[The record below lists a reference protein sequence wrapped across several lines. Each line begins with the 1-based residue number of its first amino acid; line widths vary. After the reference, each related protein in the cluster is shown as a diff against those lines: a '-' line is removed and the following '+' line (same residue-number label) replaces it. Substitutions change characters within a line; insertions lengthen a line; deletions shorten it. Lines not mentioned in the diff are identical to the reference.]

1 MALAAAPF
9 AAQAETWNIYGWQNH
24 SWEFVDIDG
33 GRSFDR
39 IQSNAGN
46 IGFAASVPTG
56 MNDISVNV
64 RCEQFTYFNHFAG
77 GTGWCNRNSKIGLS
91 HPQMGE
97 IMFATWLL
105 PYNEGVA
112 QWVDPFYDAGADS
125 HTSIMGSVGANT
137 IFYNTGDFDFQAS
150 ASGPGTGFSG
160 AEFNYAGGGYDTG
173 FNRRQENIIQYWSPN
188 WNGFVFRFAWTAGNR
203 DESAAPAGTGDI
215 DPVIRSASLAYT
227 NGPFWGAVT
236 WQDHEDW
243 TAASVGQMNSS
254 DAESFRIAG
263 RYIMDMGDGMS
274 VQISAMWEN
283 LEYEFNGVTSV
294 EKAMSAFGYSNFAS
308 SGNLTAIAPAAP
320 YGEDAPTRGMAD
332 PFMAVAL
339 ELAAYDPATLTAML
353 NSNYPSGDDR
363 AALGTEPE
371 AFNPADNDDGTPNAD
386 KVLVLMEKTYAQLN
400 TLFSADANTPLA
412 ANDLPTIYSYTDP
425 GDDATST
432 DDDMVTYGLVD
443 TDDDPDT
450 TDVEVTKPTYRA
462 TGGVV
467 ADDPFTLADE
477 AVAGTP
483 GNEDTNIYTQ
493 VPDDPTTM
501 NDESVDADGNPVYTA
516 DAIALRTYLDA
527 WGAAVAG
534 IDLAALEAGDR
545 TATGE
550 TATQYDARAK
560 YDALVEAAKAGP
572 AADRAAAQ
580 AAYEAEATAYAEAV
594 AAYNDAVAAEQ
605 GGVDAAMAA
614 QTAAMAAYNGA
625 KAALEAANSAI
636 NDRLEGLHDAAE
648 SARLDEELADAMAAY
663 EEAKASHD
671 KAEADRVAAGQGA
684 GSNVKIERDAWMVSG
699 KIKFGGPVD
708 FRFSYMDAD
717 DLEVDCVSCSG
728 DWDETAADAWN
739 VGIFYTMPAGTE
751 LRLTYSEVD
760 NDRNGTYG
768 QGISGTGLGSPGAEI
783 EMFAVGIVH
792 WFD

>member
-1 MALAAAPF
+1 MALAVAPF

-125 HTSIMGSVGANT
+125 HTSIMGSVGAHT

-203 DESAAPAGTGDI
+203 DESAAPAGAGDI

-243 TAASVGQMNSS
+243 TAVSVGEMNSS
-254 DAESFRIAG
+254 DAESYRIAG
-263 RYIMDMGDGMS
+263 RYIHDMGDGMS

-294 EKAMSAFGYSNFAS
+294 EKAMSAFGYSNFTS
-308 SGNLTAIAPAAP
+308 SGNLAAVTPAAP
-320 YGEDAPTRGMAD
+320 YGGTAPERGMAD

-353 NSNYPSGDDR
+353 DSNYPTGGNR
-363 AALGTEPE
+363 KEALG
-371 AFNPADNDDGTPNAD
+371 ARPADFDPADDADGNPNAD
-386 KVLVLMEKTYAQLN
+386 KVLVL
-400 TLFSADANTPLA
+400 DAE
-412 ANDLPTIYSYTDP
+412 DLW
-425 GDDATST
+425 
-432 DDDMVTYGLVD
+432 
-443 TDDDPDT
+443 
-450 TDVEVTKPTYRA
+450 
-462 TGGVV
+462 
-467 ADDPFTLADE
+467 
-477 AVAGTP
+477 
-483 GNEDTNIYTQ
+483 
-493 VPDDPTTM
+493 
-501 NDESVDADGNPVYTA
+501 TA
-516 DAIALRTYLDA
+516 
-527 WGAAVAG
+527 
-534 IDLAALEAGDR
+534 E
-545 TATGE
+545 
-550 TATQYDARAK
+550 
-560 YDALVEAAKAGP
+560 
-572 AADRAAAQ
+572 
-580 AAYEAEATAYAEAV
+580 
-594 AAYNDAVAAEQ
+594 
-605 GGVDAAMAA
+605 
-614 QTAAMAAYNGA
+614 
-625 KAALEAANSAI
+625 
-636 NDRLEGLHDAAE
+636 
-648 SARLDEELADAMAAY
+648 
-663 EEAKASHD
+663 
-671 KAEADRVAAGQGA
+671 
-684 GSNVKIERDAWMVSG
+684 
-699 KIKFGGPVD
+699 
-708 FRFSYMDAD
+708 
-717 DLEVDCVSCSG
+717 
-728 DWDETAADAWN
+728 
-739 VGIFYTMPAGTE
+739 
-751 LRLTYSEVD
+751 
-760 NDRNGTYG
+760 
-768 QGISGTGLGSPGAEI
+768 
-783 EMFAVGIVH
+783 
-792 WFD
+792 

>member
-150 ASGPGTGFSG
+150 ASGPGTGLSG
-160 AEFNYAGGGYDTG
+160 AEFNYAVAGYDTG

-188 WNGFVFRFAWTAGNR
+188 WNGFVFRFAWTAGTR
-203 DESAAPAGTGDI
+203 DESEGPMGNEI
-215 DPVIRSASLAYT
+215 DPVIRSSSLAYT
-227 NGPFWGAVT
+227 NGPLWLAVT

-243 TAASVGQMNSS
+243 TVASVGEMETS
-254 DAESFRIAG
+254 DAESFRVAG
-263 RYIMDMGDGMS
+263 RYIMDLGDGMS
-274 VQISAMWEN
+274 VQISAMWED
-283 LEYEFNGVTSV
+283 LEYEFNGVTNV
-294 EKAMSAFGYSNFAS
+294 DAAMAAFGYSNFGS
-308 SGNLTAIAPAAP
+308 SYSLLDSAGEVIGETAAVPDTPPMQIEVDEDDIKAQKTLALVRDLFYTQAADGT
-320 YGEDAPTRGMAD
+320 YAVTTGVVVDTWD
-332 PFMAVAL
+332 PVTPLINAVA
-339 ELAAYDPATLTAML
+339 
-353 NSNYPSGDDR
+353 
-363 AALGTEPE
+363 
-371 AFNPADNDDGTPNAD
+371 PADNPLTETDESMTGCAASDATTPCSDFTQSVVNNE
-386 KVLVLMEKTYAQLN
+386 VLMTAVDALNNARDIDTTTDGIQAPDLDVAVGEDGAGTAAHRNAQVQYDLLVSRA
-400 TLFSADANTPLA
+400 TTAAEEAAGPGAPAVSAA
-412 ANDLPTIYSYTDP
+412 AN
-425 GDDATST
+425 
-432 DDDMVTYGLVD
+432 
-443 TDDDPDT
+443 
-450 TDVEVTKPTYRA
+450 
-462 TGGVV
+462 
-467 ADDPFTLADE
+467 
-477 AVAGTP
+477 
-483 GNEDTNIYTQ
+483 
-493 VPDDPTTM
+493 
-501 NDESVDADGNPVYTA
+501 
-516 DAIALRTYLDA
+516 
-527 WGAAVAG
+527 
-534 IDLAALEAGDR
+534 
-545 TATGE
+545 
-550 TATQYDARAK
+550 
-560 YDALVEAAKAGP
+560 
-572 AADRAAAQ
+572 RAAM
-580 AAYEAEATAYAEAV
+580 T
-594 AAYNDAVAAEQ
+594 
-605 GGVDAAMAA
+605 
-614 QTAAMAAYNGA
+614 
-625 KAALEAANSAI
+625 
-636 NDRLEGLHDAAE
+636 
-648 SARLDEELADAMAAY
+648 
-663 EEAKASHD
+663 
-671 KAEADRVAAGQGA
+671 AGQ
-684 GSNVKIERDAWMVSG
+684 NVKIERDAWMVSG
-699 KIKFGGPVD
+699 KIKFGGPID

-717 DLEVDCVSCSG
+717 DLEVSCASCSG

-739 VGIFYTMPAGTE
+739 VGVFYTMPGGTE

-768 QGISGTGLGSPGAEI
+768 QGISGTGLGGVGVPDGSGGEI

>member
-1 MALAAAPF
+1 MKKPFLIALALAAAPF

-64 RCEQFTYFNHFAG
+64 RCEQFTYFNHYAG

-150 ASGPGTGFSG
+150 ASGPSTGYSG

-203 DESAAPAGTGDI
+203 DETAAPTGSGDI
-215 DPVIRSASLAYT
+215 DPVIRSSSLAYT

-243 TAASVGQMNSS
+243 TAVSVGEMNSS
-254 DAESFRIAG
+254 DAESMRIAG

-274 VQISAMWEN
+274 VQISAMWED
-283 LEYEFNGVTSV
+283 LEYEFSGVTNV
-294 EKAMSAFGYSNFAS
+294 DAAMKAFGYSNFGTYDLLDSAGEVIGMTKGTTGTPGSPATPAS
-308 SGNLTAIAPAAP
+308 SKMFADVAAADKQMLIDGAITYDLINTVFMNCFTSKQEANCPSQFESGTHGYTEPKTDNPTTKEDEGAAGNGNTSILADTDATTAGVQNALKTAYDNLVSTADTDGNTAGVQLPA
-320 YGEDAPTRGMAD
+320 
-332 PFMAVAL
+332 
-339 ELAAYDPATLTAML
+339 DPATYTDAQYQYVTLMNAAEMAAKMAYESDPANIIPGTPATPATPGTPDVSAAD
-353 NSNYPSGDDR
+353 NR
-363 AALGTEPE
+363 AA
-371 AFNPADNDDGTPNAD
+371 
-386 KVLVLMEKTYAQLN
+386 M
-400 TLFSADANTPLA
+400 
-412 ANDLPTIYSYTDP
+412 
-425 GDDATST
+425 
-432 DDDMVTYGLVD
+432 
-443 TDDDPDT
+443 
-450 TDVEVTKPTYRA
+450 
-462 TGGVV
+462 
-467 ADDPFTLADE
+467 
-477 AVAGTP
+477 
-483 GNEDTNIYTQ
+483 
-493 VPDDPTTM
+493 TM
-501 NDESVDADGNPVYTA
+501 
-516 DAIALRTYLDA
+516 
-527 WGAAVAG
+527 
-534 IDLAALEAGDR
+534 
-545 TATGE
+545 
-550 TATQYDARAK
+550 
-560 YDALVEAAKAGP
+560 
-572 AADRAAAQ
+572 
-580 AAYEAEATAYAEAV
+580 
-594 AAYNDAVAAEQ
+594 
-605 GGVDAAMAA
+605 
-614 QTAAMAAYNGA
+614 
-625 KAALEAANSAI
+625 
-636 NDRLEGLHDAAE
+636 
-648 SARLDEELADAMAAY
+648 
-663 EEAKASHD
+663 
-671 KAEADRVAAGQGA
+671 GQ
-684 GSNVKIERDAWMVSG
+684 NVKIERDAWMVSG
-699 KIKFGGPVD
+699 KIKFGGPID

-717 DLEVDCVSCSG
+717 DLEVSCASCSG
-728 DWDETAADAWN
+728 DWNETAADAWN
-739 VGIFYTMPAGTE
+739 VGVFYTMPAGTE

-760 NDRNGTYG
+760 NDKHGTYG

>member
-1 MALAAAPF
+1 MRKPFLIALALAAAPF

-137 IFYNTGDFDFQAS
+137 IFYNTGDFDMQAS
-150 ASGPGTGFSG
+150 NSHFSNRFDGSAEAYDNGAFEGFP
-160 AEFNYAGGGYDTG
+160 EFNYSGLAYDTG

-188 WNGFVFRFAWTAGNR
+188 WNGFVFRFAWTAGTR
-203 DESAAPAGTGDI
+203 DETTGLNGTEL
-215 DPVIRSASLAYT
+215 DPVIRSSSLAYT
-227 NGPFWGAVT
+227 NGPLWLAVT

-243 TAASVGQMNSS
+243 TAASISGADNGAVMETS
-254 DAESFRIAG
+254 DAESFRVAG

-274 VQISAMWEN
+274 VQISAMWED
-283 LEYEFNGVTSV
+283 LEYEFNGVT
-294 EKAMSAFGYSNFAS
+294 N
-308 SGNLTAIAPAAP
+308 
-320 YGEDAPTRGMAD
+320 
-332 PFMAVAL
+332 
-339 ELAAYDPATLTAML
+339 
-353 NSNYPSGDDR
+353 
-363 AALGTEPE
+363 
-371 AFNPADNDDGTPNAD
+371 
-386 KVLVLMEKTYAQLN
+386 
-400 TLFSADANTPLA
+400 
-412 ANDLPTIYSYTDP
+412 
-425 GDDATST
+425 
-432 DDDMVTYGLVD
+432 
-443 TDDDPDT
+443 
-450 TDVEVTKPTYRA
+450 
-462 TGGVV
+462 
-467 ADDPFTLADE
+467 
-477 AVAGTP
+477 
-483 GNEDTNIYTQ
+483 
-493 VPDDPTTM
+493 
-501 NDESVDADGNPVYTA
+501 
-516 DAIALRTYLDA
+516 
-527 WGAAVAG
+527 
-534 IDLAALEAGDR
+534 
-545 TATGE
+545 
-550 TATQYDARAK
+550 
-560 YDALVEAAKAGP
+560 
-572 AADRAAAQ
+572 
-580 AAYEAEATAYAEAV
+580 
-594 AAYNDAVAAEQ
+594 
-605 GGVDAAMAA
+605 VDAAMAA
-614 QTAAMAAYNGA
+614 FGYGGFATSYHLTGTREGVDPTDAVYSTFADLTDEEEDAAVKAEKTLALLHEIFESADPVNTGITISGGDGGDDLADGSYALPALVEAVEDNPLTAADEAVTGNGMISIGDFDSEYDTTLA
-625 KAALEAANSAI
+625 VDADGYDAVKAAAATMRNYLLAVQLQE
-636 NDRLEGLHDAAE
+636 NPAADATTGFLYEDAYDMLVE
-648 SARLDEELADAMAAY
+648 DATADAM
-663 EEAKASHD
+663 EAFEPEIVTPATEGTPAITRADAS
-671 KAEADRVAAGQGA
+671 AGQ
-684 GSNVKIERDAWMVSG
+684 NVKIERDAWMVSG

-717 DLEVDCVSCSG
+717 DLEVSCGSCTG

-768 QGISGTGLGSPGAEI
+768 QGISGTGLGTAGAEI

>member
-1 MALAAAPF
+1 MAPF

-137 IFYNTGDFDFQAS
+137 IFYNTGDFDIQAS
-150 ASGPGTGFSG
+150 GDYGGKALSTGSFVG
-160 AEFNYAGGGYDTG
+160 HEFNYSGGGYDTG

-203 DESAAPAGTGDI
+203 DEKTSINNHEI
-215 DPVIRSASLAYT
+215 DPVIRSSSLAYT
-227 NGPFWGAVT
+227 NGPLWLAVT

-243 TAASVGQMNSS
+243 TVASVGEMESS
-254 DAESFRIAG
+254 DAESFRVAG
-263 RYIMDMGDGMS
+263 RYIMDLGDGMS
-274 VQISAMWEN
+274 VQISAMWED

-294 EKAMSAFGYSNFAS
+294 EKAMAAFGYSNFAS
-308 SGNLTAIAPAAP
+308 SGNLTAVSPAAP
-320 YGEDAPTRGMAD
+320 YGVGAPVRGMAD
-332 PFMAVAL
+332 PFMDVAL
-339 ELAAYDPATLTAML
+339 ELAAYNPATLEAML
-353 NSNYPSGDDR
+353 DANYPSGNGR
-363 AALGTEPE
+363 KAALGARPTD
-371 AFNPADNDDGTPNAD
+371 FDPADTMDGPSAD
-386 KVLVLMEKTYAQLN
+386 KVLVLQQKTFGLLN
-400 TLFSADANTPLA
+400 TLFSADANTDLVDA
-412 ANDLPTIYSYTDP
+412 DLPTIYSYTEGT
-425 GDDATST
+425 GDDAV
-432 DDDMVTYGLVD
+432 VTYGLAAD
-443 TDDDPDT
+443 DGNSETTDAEITKPSYTASTLVTDNPRTLANEAAGNAGNGATNIFTMVTGVMDDPAT
-450 TDVEVTKPTYRA
+450 MDV
-462 TGGVV
+462 
-467 ADDPFTLADE
+467 
-477 AVAGTP
+477 
-483 GNEDTNIYTQ
+483 
-493 VPDDPTTM
+493 
-501 NDESVDADGNPVYTA
+501 DESMALTA
-516 DAIALRTYLDA
+516 DAQALKTYLNA
-527 WGAAVAG
+527 WGVAVAD
-534 IDLAALEAGDR
+534 IDLTVLEAGDR

-550 TATQYDARAK
+550 TQTQYDAKAK
-560 YDALVEAAKAGP
+560 YDALVAAAMAEP
-572 AADRAAAQ
+572 AAERMAAQ
-580 AAYEAEATAYAEAV
+580 AAYDAETTAYDEAV
-594 AAYNDAVAAEQ
+594 AAYNDARAAEAGGVAAA
-605 GGVDAAMAA
+605 GAA
-614 QTAAMAAYNGA
+614 QTAAMAAYNAA

-636 NDRLEGLHDAAE
+636 NDKLEGLHDAAE
-648 SARLDEELADAMAAY
+648 EARLDKELADAMAAY
-663 EEAKASHD
+663 EKAKAAHD

-717 DLEVDCVSCSG
+717 DLEVSCGILLGRLERNRGRRMERRYLLHHAGWHRTASDLLRSRQRSQRYVWPGHLRYRTGYAWCG
-728 DWDETAADAWN
+728 DRDVRTRYRAL
-739 VGIFYTMPAGTE
+739 V
-751 LRLTYSEVD
+751 
-760 NDRNGTYG
+760 
-768 QGISGTGLGSPGAEI
+768 
-783 EMFAVGIVH
+783 
-792 WFD
+792 

>member
-1 MALAAAPF
+1 MALTVAPF

-125 HTSIMGSVGANT
+125 HTSIMGSVGAHT

-203 DESAAPAGTGDI
+203 DETVLHGNEV
-215 DPVIRSASLAYT
+215 DPVIRSSSLAYT
-227 NGPFWGAVT
+227 NGPLWLAVT

-243 TAASVGQMNSS
+243 TAVSVGQMQSS
-254 DAESFRIAG
+254 DAESFRLAG

-274 VQISAMWEN
+274 VQISAMWED
-283 LEYEFNGVTSV
+283 LEYEFNDVTSV
-294 EKAMSAFGYSNFAS
+294 DAAMKAFGFGDSFAAT
-308 SGNLTAIAPAAP
+308 GNLVADEA
-320 YGEDAPTRGMAD
+320 GD
-332 PFMAVAL
+332 PFM
-339 ELAAYDPATLTAML
+339 
-353 NSNYPSGDDR
+353 R
-363 AALGTEPE
+363 AAFTGTDFSFMPG
-371 AFNPADNDDGTPNAD
+371 DNADGTPNAQ
-386 KVLVLMEKTYAQLN
+386 KTLVLTEKTMELLN
-400 TLFSADANTPLA
+400 ELFRADADTALA
-412 ANDLPTIYSYTDP
+412 DSDLPTIYQNDTDMTF
-425 GDDATST
+425 GFDATGAT
-432 DDDMVTYGLVD
+432 EVD
-443 TDDDPDT
+443 
-450 TDVEVTKPTYRA
+450 KPTYRA
-462 TGGVV
+462 TTGVV
-467 ADDPFTLADE
+467 EDDPFTLADE
-477 AVAGTP
+477 TNAGTP
-483 GNEDTNIYTQ
+483 GNEDTNIF
-493 VPDDPTTM
+493 
-501 NDESVDADGNPVYTA
+501 SVDDNG
-516 DAIALRTYLDA
+516 DATGDATTLKAYLEA
-527 WGAAVAG
+527 WGAAVANA
-534 IDLAALEAGDR
+534 DLTNAD
-545 TATGE
+545 
-550 TATQYDARAK
+550 QYMANAK
-560 YDALVEAAKAGP
+560 YEALVA
-572 AADRAAAQ
+572 
-580 AAYEAEATAYAEAV
+580 
-594 AAYNDAVAAEQ
+594 
-605 GGVDAAMAA
+605 AA
-614 QTAAMAAYNGA
+614 QTAAMPGAEMAHDTAQAAA
-625 KAALEAANSAI
+625 MATHDTAQDTAEAAHN
-636 NDRLEGLHDAAE
+636 AAE
-648 SARLDEELADAMAAY
+648 DAKTLRS
-663 EEAKASHD
+663 E
-671 KAEADRVAAGQGA
+671 VGG
-684 GSNVKIERDAWMVSG
+684 NVKIERDAWMVSG

-717 DLEVDCVSCSG
+717 DLEVSCASCSG
-728 DWDETAADAWN
+728 DWSDTAAEAWN

-760 NDRNGTYG
+760 NDDNGTYG